1 MLTAVLAVSMPSLA
15 PFFRGRTLDNEAR
28 RLLMLTRYGRSE
40 AITRSIPMD
49 LWIDTNK
56 DEYGLMPK
64 VGYDF
69 EGSKPVQ
76 FQLAKD
82 LHFDLRDTTYNTQE
96 GILITFL
103 PDGSVGENSV
113 RLISVYNDEQEF
125 ITIEKLEFSF
135 EYVIRD
141 ENNERDPETTR

>member
-56 DEYGLMPK
+56 GEYGLMPK

-69 EGSKPVQ
+69 EGSKPVR
-76 FQLAKD
+76 FQLAKNLRFD
-82 LHFDLRDTTYNTQE
+82 LHNATYNME
-96 GILITFL
+96 DGILITFL
-103 PDGSVGENSV
+103 PDGSVGEDSV
-113 RLISVYNDEQEF
+113 RFISMYNDEQEF
-125 ITIEKLEFSF
+125 ITLEKLEFSF

-141 ENNERDPETTR
+141 EEDDRELATIR